1 MKSICVKDLV
11 ECIMN
16 GDKWI
21 MKMLYGIEIG
31 GYGDDGLML
40 SAILGVLRTPARNDP
55 RSGLLQRSDGRL
67 FQSLA
72 VRGKMSIYVRL
83 F

>member
-21 MKMLYGIEIG
+21 MKMFYGIEIG

-40 SAILGVLRTPARNDP
+40 SVILGVLKTPARNDP
-55 RSGLLQRSDGRL
+55 R
-67 FQSLA
+67 
-72 VRGKMSIYVRL
+72 
-83 F
+83 